1 MEISRTSRHLAVFG
15 IALGTLL
22 LAGCSTPPGGNTAVS
37 QQTAPSQPI
46 PAIEPK
52 LTPAPASS
60 PSSDKRPDWPAWV
73 LADCTPSSQMDPGP
87 QARYRKSPVIRANWF
102 PDGLR
107 TMVVFRLEVTPQ
119 GELGRVAYLPADT
132 DPRIVKA
139 ITQSL
144 RSWKFKPGMRQGQAV
159 TSCVEQPYELIF
171 PPQPI
176 PAGPDSAP

>member
-1 MEISRTSRHLAVFG
+1 MEISRTSHHLAAVG

-22 LAGCSTPPGGNTAVS
+22 LAGCTTLPGGNYAVS
-37 QQTAPSQPI
+37 QQTAPSQSTP
-46 PAIEPK
+46 PVEPESS
-52 LTPAPASS
+52 PASDQRS
-60 PSSDKRPDWPAWV
+60 DWPAWV
-73 LADCTPSSQMDPGP
+73 LSDCTPSSQMDPGP

-107 TMVVFRLEVTPQ
+107 TLVVFRLEVTPQ

-144 RSWKFKPGMRQGQAV
+144 KSWKFKPGMRQGQAV

-171 PPQPI
+171 PPHPE
-176 PAGPDSAP
+176 PAASDSAP